1 MQTDER
7 CLTENAYLR
16 NRQKKV
22 VFKIASIMSTIT
34 KIKDF
39 YAEKLNNYEYA
50 YFTTEFLAL
59 VKATTAEKLH
69 VAQNVVDHY
78 ETDANQLV
86 DCTQKSRISDE
97 TAKIADIDK
106 QTDDLIIYI
115 FDSIRSNKK
124 SPLAAR
130 KTAATELYN
139 ALKPYVGCYRLA
151 QRQEVQAVRGMLTD
165 LAKEKLAAHVATLR
179 MEDMVEALT
188 ESVNEYAALLTQREE
203 GKADNVVNTKQLRA
217 SLVEQYDYISTMA
230 FVYSVA
236 EPSEELTNFVQ
247 KTNILIDSVNQA
259 YNLRTGN
266 KGKKEDPTVTDP
278 SNPGEEPVKPA
289 ITEVYSKVED
299 PHDPT
304 GITRGKE
311 TIMKWVGGFE
321 LVNETGDGPGKIIV
335 KDNFSGIEEEIPVE
349 DILSRSNTGC
359 EFIMIRDFAEG
370 EYKIRIETYDGGSPL
385 VLEYPEVIKLV

>member
-1 MQTDER
+1 MG
-7 CLTENAYLR
+7 
-16 NRQKKV
+16 
-22 VFKIASIMSTIT
+22 TIT

-50 YFTTEFLAL
+50 YFTTEFLSL
-59 VKATTAEKLH
+59 VKATTAAKLH
-69 VAQNVVDHY
+69 VTQNVVDTY
-78 ETDANQLV
+78 EADANKLT
-86 DCTQKSRISDE
+86 DFTRESRISDE

-106 QTDDLIIYI
+106 QTDDLIVAI
-115 FDSIRSNKK
+115 FDIVRSNKK
-124 SPLAAR
+124 SPLATR
-130 KTAATELYN
+130 KAAATELYN
-139 ALKPYVGCYRLA
+139 ALKPYVGCYQLA

-165 LAKEKLAAHVATLR
+165 LAKEKLAAHVATLK

-203 GKADNVVNTKQLRA
+203 GKADNNVVNTKQLRA

-236 EPSEELTNFVQ
+236 EPSEELTSFVQ

-278 SNPGEEPVKPA
+278 SNPDEEPVTPE

-299 PHDPT
+299 LHDPT

-335 KDNFSGIEEEIPVE
+335 KDNFTGVEEEVPVE

>member
-1 MQTDER
+1 
-7 CLTENAYLR
+7 
-16 NRQKKV
+16 
-22 VFKIASIMSTIT
+22 MSTIT

-59 VKATTAEKLH
+59 VKATTAGKLH
-69 VAQNVVDHY
+69 VTQNVVDHY
-78 ETDANQLV
+78 ETDATTLI
-86 DCTQKSRISDE
+86 DLTRKSRISDE

-124 SPLAAR
+124 SPLATR

-165 LAKEKLAAHVATLR
+165 LAKEKLAAHVATLG

-203 GKADNVVNTKQLRA
+203 GKADNNVVNTKQLRA

-259 YNLRTGN
+259 YN
-266 KGKKEDPTVTDP
+266 DP
-278 SNPGEEPVKPA
+278 SNPDEEPVTPEITKFYPKENANPDKPLEFPRNKTAVLEGKGLKLVDSPEGKKAQLVLINYVDQRMPHEDSA
-289 ITEVYSKVED
+289 ILLNTDE
-299 PHDPT
+299 
-304 GITRGKE
+304 
-311 TIMKWVGGFE
+311 
-321 LVNETGDGPGKIIV
+321 KI
-335 KDNFSGIEEEIPVE
+335 
-349 DILSRSNTGC
+349 
-359 EFIMIRDFAEG
+359 EFTMMYDAAEG
-370 EYKIRIETYDGGSPL
+370 QYNFQIETYPNGTEEA
-385 VLEYPEVIKLV
+385 VIIKYPETITLI

>member
-1 MQTDER
+1 MG
-7 CLTENAYLR
+7 
-16 NRQKKV
+16 
-22 VFKIASIMSTIT
+22 TIT

-50 YFTTEFLAL
+50 YFTTEFLSL
-59 VKATTAEKLH
+59 VKATTAAKLH
-69 VAQNVVDHY
+69 VTQNVVDTY
-78 ETDANQLV
+78 EADANKLT
-86 DCTQKSRISDE
+86 DFTRESRISDE

-106 QTDDLIIYI
+106 QTDDLIVAI
-115 FDSIRSNKK
+115 FDIVRSNKK
-124 SPLAAR
+124 SPLATR
-130 KTAATELYN
+130 KAAATELYN
-139 ALKPYVGCYRLA
+139 ALKPYVGCYQLA

-165 LAKEKLAAHVATLR
+165 LAKEKLAAHVTALGL
-179 MEDMVEALT
+179 DDVVEALT
-188 ESVNEYAALLTQREE
+188 ESVEQYAALLLQREE
-203 GKADNVVNTKQLRA
+203 GKADRVGVVNIK
-217 SLVEQYDYISTMA
+217 
-230 FVYSVA
+230 
-236 EPSEELTNFVQ
+236 
-247 KTNILIDSVNQA
+247 KTNLLIDSANHA
-259 YNLRTGN
+259 YNLRTGT
-266 KGKKEDPTVTDP
+266 KGGKEEDPTVTDP
-278 SNPGEEPVKPA
+278 SNPDEEPVTPE

-311 TIMKWVGGFE
+311 TIMKWVGDFE

-335 KDNFSGIEEEIPVE
+335 KDNFTGVEEEVPVE

>member
-1 MQTDER
+1 
-7 CLTENAYLR
+7 
-16 NRQKKV
+16 
-22 VFKIASIMSTIT
+22 MSTIT

-59 VKATTAEKLH
+59 VKATTAGKLH
-69 VAQNVVDHY
+69 VTQNVVDHY
-78 ETDANQLV
+78 ETDATTLI
-86 DCTQKSRISDE
+86 DLTRKSRISDE

-203 GKADNVVNTKQLRA
+203 GKADNNIVNTKQLRA
-217 SLVEQYDYISTMA
+217 SLAEQYDYISTMA

-278 SNPGEEPVKPA
+278 SNPDEEPVTPE

-311 TIMKWVGGFE
+311 TIMKWVGDFE

-335 KDNFSGIEEEIPVE
+335 KDNFTGVEEEVPVE

>member
-1 MQTDER
+1 
-7 CLTENAYLR
+7 
-16 NRQKKV
+16 
-22 VFKIASIMSTIT
+22 MSTIT

-59 VKATTAEKLH
+59 VKAITAGKLH
-69 VAQNVVDHY
+69 VTQNVVDHY
-78 ETDANQLV
+78 ETDATTLI
-86 DCTQKSRISDE
+86 DLTRKSRISDE

-124 SPLAAR
+124 SPLTDR
-130 KTAATELYN
+130 KVAATELYN

-165 LAKEKLAAHVATLR
+165 LAKEKLAAHVTALGL
-179 MEDMVEALT
+179 DDVVEALT
-188 ESVNEYAALLTQREE
+188 ESVEQYAALLLQREE
-203 GKADNVVNTKQLRA
+203 GKADRVGVVKKVRA
-217 SLVEQYDYISTMA
+217 SLEEQFDYITTVA
-230 FVYSVA
+230 FAFSVA
-236 EPSEELTNFVQ
+236 EPSEELDNFIK
-247 KTNILIDSVNQA
+247 KTNLLIDSANHA
-259 YNLRTGN
+259 YNLRTGT
-266 KGKKEDPTVTDP
+266 KGGKEEDPTVTDP
-278 SNPGEEPVKPA
+278 NEPEEPVTPE

-299 PHDPT
+299 IHDPT

-311 TIMKWVGGFE
+311 TIMKWVGDFE

-335 KDNFSGIEEEIPVE
+335 KDNFTGVEEEVPVE